1 MIPLSVPNLS
11 GNEWKYIKDCLDSNW
26 VSSVGSY
33 VNKFESE
40 IVNYSGAKYAVATS
54 NGTAALHISLILLN
68 IGFNDY
74 VLVPNLTF
82 VAPVNAIKYTGA
94 NPILIDVDPD
104 TWQIDLNLLQT
115 FLERE
120 TENVNHSCV
129 LKATNRTIKAIMPV
143 HVYGNMCDMNR
154 LIQMADEYHLEVI
167 EDATESLGSK
177 YNGKHAGTFG
187 TLGCLSFNGNK
198 IITTGGGGM
207 IITNNK
213 KLAKKA
219 KHITTQAK
227 SNTLQY
233 IHDET
238 GYNYRLVNILAAMGV
253 AQLEQL
259 PGFIQKKKEITSLYK
274 KKLTGIEDIQFQQIE
289 KDVEPNFWLT
299 AIGTSKQK
307 ELLTFLNKNNIESK
321 PLWVPMNQ
329 LPMFADDSY
338 ITNHNVS
345 NELYNSCVCLPCST
359 NIVDEDI
366 EFVCQMILSRYKR

>member
-11 GNEWKYIKDCLDSNW
+11 GNEWKYIKDCLDTNW
-26 VSSVGSY
+26 VSSAGSY
-33 VNKFESE
+33 VDSFENKMA
-40 IVNYSGAKYAVATS
+40 NYTGAEFAIATS

-74 VLVPNLTF
+74 VIVPNLTF
-82 VAPVNAIKYTGA
+82 VASVNAIKYTGA
-94 NPILIDVDPD
+94 NPILIDVDTD
-104 TWQIDLNLLQT
+104 TWQMDLNLLQT
-115 FLERE
+115 FLECE
-120 TENVNHSCV
+120 TEIVNQSCV
-129 LKATNRTIKAIMPV
+129 LKETGRTIKAIMPV
-143 HVYGNMCDMNR
+143 HVHGNMCNMDR
-154 LIQMADEYHLEVI
+154 LIQMAEEYHLEVI

-177 YNGKHAGTFG
+177 YNGKHAGTLG
-187 TLGCLSFNGNK
+187 ILGCLSFNGNK
-198 IITTGGGGM
+198 IITAGGGGM

-227 SNTLQY
+227 SDTIQY

-274 KKLTGIEDIQFQQIE
+274 KKLTGIEDIQFQQIK

-307 ELLTFLNKNNIESK
+307 ELLTFLNTNNIESK
-321 PLWVPMNQ
+321 PLWMPMNQ

-338 ITNHNVS
+338 ITNNNVS
-345 NELYNSCVCLPCST
+345 NELYKTCLNLPCST
-359 NIVDEDI
+359 NIEDVDI
-366 EFVCQMILSRYKR
+366 EFVCRMILSKYKL